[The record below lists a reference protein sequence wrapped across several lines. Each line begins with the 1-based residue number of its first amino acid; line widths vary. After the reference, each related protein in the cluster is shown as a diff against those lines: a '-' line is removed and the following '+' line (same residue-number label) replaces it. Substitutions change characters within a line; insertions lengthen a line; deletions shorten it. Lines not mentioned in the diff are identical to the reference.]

1 MGSVGKIFFPS
12 NSSRIFISL
21 HSLLIFLFLF
31 SSSLLLI
38 SFHLTSS
45 SRLLLPSSLD
55 ISSSLIL
62 FHLTF
67 FSSLLIS
74 SHLLLVSSNL
84 ISPSSRL
91 NQGST
96 TVTQAAQCSCVSPT
110 AIVLHISIRW
120 ERSRNYNICCS
131 GTNICLVSVYS
142 ILFYS
147 LLVYYHLSLY
157 LLDLICNIYVS
168 INLFI
173 KSWEYRLIY
182 FSSSFSTSFLP
193 VLGI

>member
-1 MGSVGKIFFPS
+1 MVLESFWRSWVALLTDLLYRLKRNICSFWRRYEWDRLEKF
-12 NSSRIFISL
+12 SSRQTPLEFSL
-21 HSLLIFLFLF
+21 HSLLILLFLF

-38 SFHLTSS
+38 SFHLNSS

-110 AIVLHISIRW
+110 AIVLHISIR
-120 ERSRNYNICCS
+120 
-131 GTNICLVSVYS
+131 
-142 ILFYS
+142 
-147 LLVYYHLSLY
+147 
-157 LLDLICNIYVS
+157 
-168 INLFI
+168 
-173 KSWEYRLIY
+173 
-182 FSSSFSTSFLP
+182 
-193 VLGI
+193 